1 MYKGKNSVKEEKKER
16 KNKERRDRETKKE
29 RERERKRE
37 AYIYRKCTLQDTTY
51 EGRSLRH

>member
-29 RERERKRE
+29 REREKH
-37 AYIYRKCTLQDTTY
+37 IYRKCTLQDTTY

>member
-29 RERERKRE
+29 RKRERKRE